1 MSGSGRVSIYIYIYT
16 RWPGR
21 RVRRRERNEAVTRFT
36 GGERGEGRRRGRRR
50 EREAA
55 RNGWSRDVG
64 VIELVGRRGV
74 LVGG

>member
-1 MSGSGRVSIYIYIYT
+1 MEAGAYLYIYIYIHVGV
-16 RWPGR
+16 GR